1 MPTVPT
7 FQPTVRDRPIFQQS
21 VNVQASADDMGAAV
35 GRGMQGLAAG
45 ISDMGDAFAQVRAL
59 EDEAAVRDARNR
71 YIAESDVL
79 KYDPD
84 RGFLQ
89 KEGKAAIDAYPE
101 FQREIGQLRKN
112 IVTSTK
118 LTTGQ
123 QRMFARA
130 VEPLEADAGRQAII
144 HKGNALKNYI
154 SDDLESSVET
164 FANQAMLNANDP
176 ALVQKYIA
184 AGQLEI
190 RRQGELS
197 GWGDDTLKVREG
209 QFVSGV
215 HRNIAQRIAQDDP
228 LAAEAYMQQNTGQMT
243 GADQF
248 ALRNSLEAPVLAAK
262 GERNAA
268 AIIGGVPVQ
277 DVEAPARTSEIE
289 RRPLP
294 PVDGPMAFNDVASK
308 MLGLSER
315 ADSAAIS
322 DFIKRSAG
330 ISIDPKVTPW
340 CAAFVN
346 GVLGAA
352 GVEGNGRVNARSF
365 LNFGKPVDV
374 PRMGDIVVL
383 SRGDPNGWQGHVGF
397 FQGFDANGNIV
408 VLGGNQGN
416 KVSVATYGRDKL
428 LGFRRAG
435 PVNENTA
442 RLPNYSPSGLADISE
457 RLAAISDPKER
468 KATQEALSAHYT
480 VQKKAMDADREQAQS
495 WAETQVMQDPMFDPR
510 KMPLDVQTTIGV
522 SGMTTLMNYQEKVR
536 SSGQPVTDDRAFHD
550 LQTMYAQDPSAFA
563 DIDLFQYRDKLDN
576 SAWKEVNGW
585 RQTAL
590 TDERKAREDGMTLTT
605 AFSQASSQLEALGI
619 STVGLDGNK
628 RQAQA
633 ERIAQFNNALSRQMQ
648 EFKAAENKNPTQVD
662 IQTMI
667 NRLLLP
673 IVVSEPYERSFFDPF
688 RVPGDLYGTTKR
700 EGFLFEAGSRSD
712 SETVDVA
719 VDYADIP
726 ADLRR
731 SIALDLARELGRT
744 PNASEVV
751 TRYEDYLLDRDPTP
765 ISVDPVPAL
774 REPSTVEGLVR
785 PLAAPVGIPLHYLGK
800 LLGADHPV
808 EADAP
813 EDVQ

>member
-1 MPTVPT
+1 MPTVPAY
-7 FQPTVRDRPIFQQS
+7 QPTVRDRPILQQG
-21 VNVQASADDMGAAV
+21 VDVRASADDMGAAV

-45 ISDMGDAFAQVRAL
+45 VSDMGDAIAQVRAL
-59 EDEAAVRDARNR
+59 EDEAAVRAARNE
-71 YIAESDVL
+71 YIAQSDVL

-89 KEGKAAIDAYPE
+89 KEGKAAIDAYPDYR
-101 FQREIGQLRKN
+101 REVGNLRRN
-112 IVTSTK
+112 VVSSSK
-118 LTTGQ
+118 LTPTQ

-130 VEPLEADAGRQAII
+130 VEPLEADASRQGMI
-144 HKGNALKNYI
+144 HKGNALKKYI
-154 SDDLESSVET
+154 TDDLASSVET
-164 FANQAMLNANDP
+164 FANQAILNANDP

-184 AGQLEI
+184 AGQLEL
-190 RRQGELS
+190 RRQGELT
-197 GWGDDTLKVREG
+197 GWGADTRALREG

-215 HRNIAQRIAQDDP
+215 HRNITQRIAQDDP
-228 LAAEAYMQQNTGQMT
+228 LAAEAYMEQNAGQMT

-268 AIIGGVPVQ
+268 AIIGGVPAQ
-277 DVEAPARTSEIE
+277 DIEAPARASEIE

-294 PVDGPMAFNDVASK
+294 PVDGPVAFNDVASK

-315 ADSAAIS
+315 ADGGVIS

-346 GVLGAA
+346 GVLGAS
-352 GVEGNGRVNARSF
+352 GVGGNGSLSARSF
-365 LNFGKPVDV
+365 MNFGKPVDT

-383 SRGDPNGWQGHVGF
+383 SRGSDPSKGHVGF

-416 KVSVATYGRDKL
+416 KVSVATYGRDRL
-428 LGFRRAG
+428 VGFRRAG

-442 RLPNYSPSGLADISE
+442 RLPNYSPAGLSDIQA
-457 RLAAISDPKER
+457 RLAAITDPKER
-468 KATQEALSAHYT
+468 KATQEALSAYYT
-480 VQKKAMDADREQAQS
+480 VQKKAMDAEKDQAQS
-495 WAETQVMQDPMFDPR
+495 WAETQVMQNPTFDPM
-510 KMPLDVQTTIGV
+510 KMPLEVQTVIGA
-522 SGMTTLMNYQEKVR
+522 SGMTTLLNFQEKVR
-536 SSGQPVTDDRAFHD
+536 SSGQPVTDDRTFHD
-550 LQTMYAQDPSAFA
+550 LQTLYAQDPAAFA
-563 DIDLFQYRDKLDN
+563 DVDLFQYRDKLDN
-576 SAWKEVNGW
+576 SSWKEVNGW

-619 STVGLDGNK
+619 TTTGTEGSK

-648 EFKAAENKNPTQVD
+648 EFKAAENRNPTQVD

-673 IVVSEPYERSFFDPF
+673 VVMSDTVKRSFFDPLKY
-688 RVPGDLYGTTKR
+688 PGDQYGTSTR
-700 EGFLFEAGSRSD
+700 EGFLFEGELRTDLES
-712 SETVDVA
+712 VDVA
-719 VDYADIP
+719 VEYADVPTDMRRVI
-726 ADLRR
+726 AFDLQ
-731 SIALDLARELGRT
+731 RELGRK
-744 PNASEVV
+744 PDEDEIV
-751 TRYEDYLLDRDPTP
+751 TRYEDFVMQREPTP
-765 ISVDPVPAL
+765 IPVNPVKT
-774 REPSTVEGLVR
+774 RERSAVEVLF
-785 PLAAPVGIPLHYLGK
+785 APVTVPLYYGMK
-800 LLGADHPV
+800 LFGVGDHLDE

-813 EDVQ
+813 EDAQ